1 MDTTTVAEH
10 TPRGR
15 REAVT
20 TRARYPVGF
29 LLLALVIFAAPL
41 TAMAQ
46 SPAHVPRI
54 GYLKAGMGGTG
65 TFEAFQQGLR
75 DLGWVEGQTIVIEY
89 RSAEGQGERLPE
101 LAAEFVR
108 LQVGVIVT
116 SGPQPIQVVTHAT
129 TTIPIVMAISPDP
142 VEAGRVAS
150 LARPGGNLTGLS
162 VMAAEF
168 QGKRLE
174 LLTEA
179 VPGITRV
186 AVLWNAAS
194 LDARWR
200 AMEASAQALGL
211 ALQSLAVRGPD
222 DFDRAFDA
230 ALREGA
236 DALYAMS
243 DPLIGGHTPRIVAFA
258 ARHRLPTAFEHRE
271 DAAAGGLMAYGPSLH
286 AMFRRAATYV
296 DKILKG
302 AKPGELPI
310 ERPPRFELVLNLKT
324 AQALGLTMP
333 PSVLFQ
339 ATEVLR

>member
-1 MDTTTVAEH
+1 MRLHTV
-10 TPRGR
+10 GL
-15 REAVT
+15 V
-20 TRARYPVGF
+20 
-29 LLLALVIFAAPL
+29 LMLAFALSIFVAPL
-41 TAMAQ
+41 AVNAQ
-46 SPAHVPRI
+46 PPTQVPRI
-54 GYLKAGMGGTG
+54 GYLKGGMGNTG

-75 DLGWVEGQTIVIEY
+75 DHGYVEGQNIVIEY
-89 RSAEGQGERLPE
+89 RAAEGRGERLPE
-101 LAAEFVR
+101 LAADLVR
-108 LQVGVIVT
+108 LRVEVIVT

-142 VEAGRVAS
+142 VEAGLVAS

-162 VMAAEF
+162 VMAPEF

-174 LLTEA
+174 LLKEA
-179 VPGITRV
+179 VPGIARV

-194 LDARWR
+194 PDARWR
-200 AMEASAQALGL
+200 AMHAPAQALGI
-211 ALQSLAVRGPD
+211 ALHSLAVRGPD

-243 DPLIGGHTPRIVAFA
+243 DPLIGGHTTRIVAFA

-271 DAAAGGLMAYGPSLH
+271 DAEAGGLMAYGPSLH

-302 AKPGELPI
+302 AKPGDLPI

-324 AQALGLTMP
+324 AQALGVTLS

-339 ATEVLR
+339 ATEVIK